1 MNSQRPESTPRY
13 LGLKRTELIIV
24 IGLGVVVCSV
34 MAIVAVFATRVAP
47 LVTEAVASAIPPT
60 REVTRVVPTSAPTRI
75 PTATPV
81 PTATSTPT
89 PLPTA
94 TPEPGLSVSRPLPPA
109 SVFVSAGWD
118 VRVLAVMRG
127 EAAAQAIRAA
137 NQFNDEAAPGHEYV
151 LIRVRAKSVHTDQAS
166 HEIRAGDFRLVG
178 SMRIEY
184 SSPGIVAPEPR
195 LNAEVF
201 AGGEV
206 EGWIVF
212 MVAKDEAQ
220 LILIWDP
227 LSDSTAHRVYVALEE
242 GAALPIDPALD
253 QMLPN
258 ELGRTREQPAPLGS
272 SVVTDKWVITALE
285 MVRGEAAW
293 SMVQAVNQFND
304 PPEAGMEYVAVR
316 VRARYIKPED
326 ATGRIYSG
334 DFKTLGSTS
343 VLHDSP
349 SVVDPEPALDATLY
363 PGGEAEGW
371 IIVQAKVDESDLLLV
386 FDPLF
391 DSDDQNRR
399 FLSLTP

>member
-1 MNSQRPESTPRY
+1 
-13 LGLKRTELIIV
+13 
-24 IGLGVVVCSV
+24 
-34 MAIVAVFATRVAP
+34 
-47 LVTEAVASAIPPT
+47 
-60 REVTRVVPTSAPTRI
+60 
-75 PTATPV
+75 
-81 PTATSTPT
+81 
-89 PLPTA
+89 
-94 TPEPGLSVSRPLPPA
+94 
-109 SVFVSAGWD
+109 VFVSAGWD
-118 VRVLAVMRG
+118 VRALAVVRG
-127 EAAAQAIRAA
+127 DAAAQAIRAA
-137 NQFNDEAAPGHEYV
+137 NQFNDEAASGHEYV
-151 LIRVRAKSVHTDQAS
+151 LIRVRAKSAHTDQTS

-178 SMRIEY
+178 SMRIES

-195 LNAEVF
+195 LAAEVF

-212 MVAKDEAQ
+212 SVTKDEDQ

-227 LSDSTAHRVYVALEE
+227 LSDSSAKRVYVALEE
-242 GAALPIDPALD
+242 NAALPIDPALD
-253 QMLPN
+253 QILSN
-258 ELGRTREQPAPLGS
+258 DLGRTREQAAPLGEA
-272 SVVTDKWVITALE
+272 VVTDNWVITALE

-293 SMVQAVNQFND
+293 SMALATNQFND

-316 VRARYIKPED
+316 VRAKYIKAED

-391 DSDDQNRR
+391 DYGDQNRR
-399 FLSLTP
+399 FLALTR